1 MPRELNPPDPNKV
14 RLLLNLQ
21 ILLAEVFF
29 VDR

>member
-1 MPRELNPPDPNKV
+1 MGVEPTRPKQF

>member
-1 MPRELNPPDPNKV
+1 MPWELNPPDANNV